1 MIPSFRDDG
10 PGYIA
15 DDPRDR
21 EAARHQGAD
30 GVIVYQVG
38 NDSNIENAIHD
49 IHRKYRVPE
58 HEEPRLAQLI
68 FLYEQARES
77 LNKAHARWLAQRG
90 KDRWDLEFMLKAES
104 IEVESYWHFTQVYF
118 DALGDLQGFIEGCDT
133 RFPARKPEW
142 EKDPKV
148 ISEFS

>member
-1 MIPSFRDDG
+1 MFHSFKDDG

-21 EAARHQGAD
+21 EAARHTAPD
-30 GVIVYQVG
+30 GVILYQVG
-38 NDSNIENAIHD
+38 NDSNIENSIHD
-49 IHRKYRVPE
+49 IHRKYRIPE
-58 HEEPRLAQLI
+58 DQEPQLARLI

-90 KDRWDLEFMLKAES
+90 KDRWELEFMLRAES
-104 IEVESYWHFTQVYF
+104 IEVESYSHFTQAYF
-118 DALGDLQGFIEGCDT
+118 NALNDLRAFVGGCET
-133 RFPARKPEW
+133 RFPPRKPEW

-148 ISEFS
+148 IAEFP

>member
-1 MIPSFRDDG
+1 MFHAFRDDG

-21 EAARHQGAD
+21 EATRHQGTD

-49 IHRKYRVPE
+49 IHRKYRIPVD
-58 HEEPRLAQLI
+58 EEQQLARLI

-77 LNKAHARWLAQRG
+77 LNKAHARWLGQRG
-90 KDRWDLEFMLKAES
+90 KDRWELEYMLKAES
-104 IEVESYWHFTQVYF
+104 VEIESYWHFVQAYAG
-118 DALGDLQGFIEGCDT
+118 ALGDLRGFVESCETKFPPRMPAWEQAT
-133 RFPARKPEW
+133 RP
-142 EKDPKV
+142 
-148 ISEFS
+148 ISEFP